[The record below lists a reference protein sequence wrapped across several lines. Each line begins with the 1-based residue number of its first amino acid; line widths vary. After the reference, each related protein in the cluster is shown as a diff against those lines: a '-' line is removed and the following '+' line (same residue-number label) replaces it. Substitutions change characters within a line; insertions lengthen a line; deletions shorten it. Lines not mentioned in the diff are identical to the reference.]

1 MYLNLKILCIL
12 LLSIALL
19 FDVNRFVKNKEISII
34 IGSILALVYL
44 YTVLLITVLR
54 NEHFSSPQ
62 KILIPFKSYIS
73 LITVQWHGSGM
84 YIAMALWGNLILFI
98 PLGVMISKIIKRNNI
113 LIAVESGFLC
123 SLMIET
129 YQYFSCVGTFEVDD
143 LIQNTWGAC
152 IGCCL
157 GNIMNELRNE
167 YAVCVKNGI
176 IKNIY
181 PIVSCVVILG
191 GCCIISMLQ

>member
-1 MYLNLKILCIL
+1 MILKVLYIL
-12 LLSIALL
+12 LMAIALL
-19 FDVNRFVKNKEISII
+19 FDVNKYVENKRISITI
-34 IGSILALVYL
+34 KSILALVYL

-73 LITVQWHGSGM
+73 LITVQWHGSGI

-98 PLGVMISKIIKRNNI
+98 PLGVMVSKIIKRNNI
-113 LIAVESGFLC
+113 LIAVGIGFLC

-143 LIQNTWGAC
+143 LIQNTWGSC

-157 GNIMNELRNE
+157 GNIMDELCNKCGRND
-167 YAVCVKNGI
+167 I
-176 IKNIY
+176 IKNMY
-181 PIVSCVVILG
+181 PIVSCLVILG
-191 GCCIISMLQ
+191 GCCMASMMQ

>member
-1 MYLNLKILCIL
+1 MFLKVLCIL
-12 LLSIALL
+12 LLAIALL
-19 FDVNRFVKNKEISII
+19 FDVNKFVENKRISIMI
-34 IGSILALVYL
+34 KSILAVVYL
-44 YTVLLITVLR
+44 YIVLLITVLR

-73 LITVQWHGSGM
+73 LITVQWHGNGM

-113 LIAVESGFLC
+113 LITVGIGLLC

-152 IGCCL
+152 VGCCL

-191 GCCIISMLQ
+191 GCCIISMSQ

>member
-1 MYLNLKILCIL
+1 M
-12 LLSIALL
+12 L
-19 FDVNRFVKNKEISII
+19 FDVNKFVENKRISII
-34 IGSILALVYL
+34 IKSILVVVYL
-44 YTVLLITVLR
+44 YIVLLITVLR
-54 NEHFSSPQ
+54 NEHFSSAQ

-84 YIAMALWGNLILFI
+84 YIAMALLGNIILFI

-113 LIAVESGFLC
+113 FIAIGIGLLC

-129 YQYFSCVGTFEVDD
+129 YQYFSCVGTFELDD

-157 GNIMNELRNE
+157 GNIVDELCNKCGRND
-167 YAVCVKNGI
+167 I

>member
-1 MYLNLKILCIL
+1 MIFKVLCIL
-12 LLSIALL
+12 LLSSALL
-19 FDVNRFVKNKEISII
+19 FDVNRFVKNKKINII
-34 IGSILALVYL
+34 IEIILALVYL
-44 YTVLLITVLR
+44 YIVLLITVLR
-54 NEHFSSPQ
+54 NEYYSSPQ
-62 KILIPFKSYIS
+62 RILIPFKSYIA
-73 LITVQWHGSGM
+73 LITVQWYGSGM
-84 YIAMALWGNLILFI
+84 YIAMALWGNITLFI

-113 LIAVESGFLC
+113 LIAIGIGLLC

-129 YQYFSCVGTFEVDD
+129 YQYFSLIGTFEVDD

-157 GNIMNELRNE
+157 GNIVDELCNKCGRND
-167 YAVCVKNGI
+167 I

-191 GCCIISMLQ
+191 GCCMASMMQ

>member
-1 MYLNLKILCIL
+1 MFLKVLCIL
-12 LLSIALL
+12 LLAIALL
-19 FDVNRFVKNKEISII
+19 FDVNKFVENKRISII
-34 IGSILALVYL
+34 IKSILVVVYL
-44 YTVLLITVLR
+44 YIVLLITVLR
-54 NEHFSSPQ
+54 NEHFSSAQ

-84 YIAMALWGNLILFI
+84 YIAMALLGNIILFI

-113 LIAVESGFLC
+113 FIAIGIGLLC

-129 YQYFSCVGTFEVDD
+129 YQYFSCVGTFELDD

-157 GNIMNELRNE
+157 GNIVDELCNKCGRND
-167 YAVCVKNGI
+167 I

>member
-1 MYLNLKILCIL
+1 MVLKVLCIL
-12 LLSIALL
+12 LLAIALL
-19 FDVNRFVKNKEISII
+19 FDVNKFVENKRISII
-34 IGSILALVYL
+34 IKSILVVVYL
-44 YTVLLITVLR
+44 YIVLLITVLR
-54 NEHFSSPQ
+54 NEHFSSAQ

-84 YIAMALWGNLILFI
+84 YIAMALLGNIILFI

-113 LIAVESGFLC
+113 FIAIGIGLLC

-129 YQYFSCVGTFEVDD
+129 YQYFSCVGTFELDD

-157 GNIMNELRNE
+157 GNIVDELCNKCGRND
-167 YAVCVKNGI
+167 I

>member
-1 MYLNLKILCIL
+1 MFLKVLCIL
-12 LLSIALL
+12 LLAIALL
-19 FDVNRFVKNKEISII
+19 FDVYKFVENKRISII
-34 IGSILALVYL
+34 IKSILVVVYL
-44 YTVLLITVLR
+44 YIVLLITVLR
-54 NEHFSSPQ
+54 NEHFSSAQ

-84 YIAMALWGNLILFI
+84 YIAMALLGNIILFI

-113 LIAVESGFLC
+113 FIAIGIGLLC

-129 YQYFSCVGTFEVDD
+129 YQYFSCVGTFELDD

-157 GNIMNELRNE
+157 GNIVDELCNKCGRND
-167 YAVCVKNGI
+167 I

>member
-1 MYLNLKILCIL
+1 MVLKVLCIL
-12 LLSIALL
+12 LLAIVLL
-19 FDVNRFVKNKEISII
+19 FDVNRLVKNKKISII
-34 IGSILALVYL
+34 IKSILAIVYL
-44 YTVLLITVLR
+44 YIVLLITVLR
-54 NEHFSSPQ
+54 NEHFSSSQ

-113 LIAVESGFLC
+113 LIAIGIGLLC

-143 LIQNTWGAC
+143 LIQNTWGTC

-157 GNIMNELRNE
+157 ENIVNELCNKCILSARND
-167 YAVCVKNGI
+167 I

-191 GCCIISMLQ
+191 GCCIVSMLQ

>member
-1 MYLNLKILCIL
+1 MILRVLCIL
-12 LLSIALL
+12 LLTIALL
-19 FDVNRFVKNKEISII
+19 FDVNKFVKNRRISTII
-34 IGSILALVYL
+34 NSILVVVYL
-44 YTVLLITVLR
+44 YIVLLITVLR
-54 NEHFSSPQ
+54 NEHFSSPK

-98 PLGVMISKIIKRNNI
+98 PLGVMVSKIIKRNNI
-113 LIAVESGFLC
+113 LIAVGIGFLC

-157 GNIMNELRNE
+157 ENIMGEARNIHME
-167 YAVCVKNGI
+167 DNIVKDTS
-176 IKNIY
+176 
-181 PIVSCVVILG
+181 PIVAFAVLFSVCCMISILR
-191 GCCIISMLQ
+191 